1 LYAAYRDDPVRV
13 ASASA
18 DIAERVVTS
27 LRVEPA
33 DELPGAAPLRV
44 AFRQAVGSFDAEWG
58 GFGSAPKFPSTV
70 RLEFLL
76 RYHRRSG
83 DARALDMVTR
93 TLEAMAQGGI
103 HDHVGG
109 GFHRYSTDRRWLVP
123 HFEKMLYDN
132 ALLTIAYLE
141 AHQATGRA
149 DFADVVRSTLAY
161 VEREMTDPAGGF
173 YAATDADSEGEE
185 GTFFVWT
192 PAQIRAVLPP
202 EQAEL
207 AIAYFAVTEQGNFEG
222 RNILHTP
229 EPLAAVA
236 ARLGRPLDEAQR
248 QLGAARTALRTA
260 RAGRVPPHT
269 DRKVIAAWNGLMI
282 SAFAQ
287 AARDLDEPHFAAV
300 ASRAADG
307 VLGRLGTGNR
317 LRRHAL
323 DERATGSGF
332 LDDYAFLIAGLLD
345 LYEATFET
353 RWLERAIVLQGTLDA
368 HFADDREGGYFAT
381 PDDHEVLLAREKPD
395 YDGAEPSGNAVA
407 LQNLLR
413 LHSLTTDDAY
423 RARGDALLRAFGRGL
438 ERQPS
443 AMARLLVGLDY
454 RLDRA
459 KEIIIVTP
467 EARDAAA
474 PLLQQL
480 RKTFVPNHVLV
491 VVPVGDAQRTLA
503 GRIPLVADKIVT
515 NGKPTAYV
523 CEERVCE
530 LPTTDPAV
538 FARQIARAEPL
549 P

>member
-1 LYAAYRDDPVRV
+1 
-13 ASASA
+13 
-18 DIAERVVTS
+18 
-27 LRVEPA
+27 
-33 DELPGAAPLRV
+33 
-44 AFRQAVGSFDAEWG
+44 
-58 GFGSAPKFPSTV
+58 V

-269 DRKVIAAWNGLMI
+269 DRKVIAA
-282 SAFAQ
+282 
-287 AARDLDEPHFAAV
+287 
-300 ASRAADG
+300 
-307 VLGRLGTGNR
+307 
-317 LRRHAL
+317 
-323 DERATGSGF
+323 
-332 LDDYAFLIAGLLD
+332 
-345 LYEATFET
+345 
-353 RWLERAIVLQGTLDA
+353 
-368 HFADDREGGYFAT
+368 
-381 PDDHEVLLAREKPD
+381 
-395 YDGAEPSGNAVA
+395 
-407 LQNLLR
+407 
-413 LHSLTTDDAY
+413 
-423 RARGDALLRAFGRGL
+423 
-438 ERQPS
+438 
-443 AMARLLVGLDY
+443 
-454 RLDRA
+454 
-459 KEIIIVTP
+459 
-467 EARDAAA
+467 
-474 PLLQQL
+474 
-480 RKTFVPNHVLV
+480 
-491 VVPVGDAQRTLA
+491 
-503 GRIPLVADKIVT
+503 
-515 NGKPTAYV
+515 
-523 CEERVCE
+523 
-530 LPTTDPAV
+530 
-538 FARQIARAEPL
+538 
-549 P
+549 